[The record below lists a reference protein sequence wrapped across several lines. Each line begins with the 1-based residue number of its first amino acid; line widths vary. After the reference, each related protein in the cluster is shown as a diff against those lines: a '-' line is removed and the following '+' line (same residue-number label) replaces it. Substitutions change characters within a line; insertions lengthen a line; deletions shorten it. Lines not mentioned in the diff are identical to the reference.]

1 MMNIISKFEKTP
13 QGRKAMTIA
22 RIKGDALRS
31 LRRGMLNSGKTQSD
45 LARDLGKTR
54 SAVNQVISG
63 DGNVKLATLAEY
75 LFAMDLKLELNV
87 VPLSKGTDS
96 SGTAVPIVSKAARSA
111 SVREVSAQAAK
122 FQALSALSF
131 KSLGVAFDAGKLHSI
146 SGNQLSIKVNSEGK
160 YEFHLNV
167 DGASLWQVT
176 SKPATEAV
184 ATWQTNEMDFVPIDW
199 TKDTPGNTDQGQAW
213 GRVSNY
219 GN

>member
-1 MMNIISKFEKTP
+1 
-13 QGRKAMTIA
+13 MTIA
-22 RIKGDALRS
+22 RLKGDALRS
-31 LRRGMLNSGKTQSD
+31 LRRGMLTSGKTQSD

-75 LFAMDLKLELNV
+75 LFAMDLKLELRV

-96 SGTAVPIVSKAARSA
+96 TERDIPVNFEAEPPVTARVVL
-111 SVREVSAQAAK
+111 AQNPK
-122 FQALSALSF
+122 FQALSALSL
-131 KSLGVAFDAGKLHSI
+131 KSWAVAVDAGKLPSI
-146 SGNQLSIKVNSEGK
+146 PGNKLSIKVNSDGK

-167 DGASLWQVT
+167 DGSSLWHVT
-176 SKPATEAV
+176 SKPGTETV
-184 ATWQTNEMDFVPIDW
+184 ASWKTEEMDFVPIDW
-199 TKDTPGNTDQGQAW
+199 TKNASEYTDEGQSW